1 MHCAACARTIEDAL
15 KSTPGVL
22 GASVNLSLGKA
33 SIRYDSDRAGRTD
46 FVRAIETA
54 GYGVLETEG
63 VAAEKATRS
72 EELAEGFR
80 MLVLSAAFAIPIA
93 VMSMSS
99 SLAWEDVLGAS
110 GLNLLLLLFSLPVQ
124 FIAGRRFYYGALRAF
139 ANRRANMDTLVV
151 LGTSSAWAYSAIVAL
166 MPSLVMTDDVYFDTA
181 AVIITLV
188 LLGKHLELR
197 ARSSTSN
204 AIIGLMNLQPATAR
218 KIEGEVETEIAAEE
232 LQVGDEVVIRPGGSV
247 PVDGVVVSGQS
258 SVDES
263 LVTGEALPKEKEEGA
278 QVLGGT
284 VNLTGILKVRA
295 TRTGVDTTLSQMIRL
310 VEGAQATKAPIERYA
325 DAVAG
330 YFVPAVVATAIA
342 SLLFWLLAGSHLW
355 DVGDSVSFSLTIF
368 VAVLVI
374 ACPCALGL
382 ATPTAI
388 VVGTGRGAQLGVLIK
403 NAEALERAHRLTT
416 VVLDKTGTITEG
428 VPRVVAMQA
437 VNGADESR
445 LLYLAGSVERG
456 TEHVI
461 SKAVESAAEERGVAL
476 DTPTVSRVMPGEGV
490 SAILGG
496 REVLVGSRG
505 LAMKRGVALEAY
517 EPHIQRMEQ
526 EGLTV
531 ALCIEEKRLV
541 GLLGIGDRIRSE
553 AREVV
558 EELRSLGIRVV
569 MLTGDNARTAAAVAA
584 KAGIDRYEAEAMPA
598 DKVGIISSLQRGG
611 EVVAMVGD
619 GINDAPALAQADIG
633 IAMGSGTDIAL
644 EAGNIVIVGENLGG
658 VVTAVRL
665 SSRTFS
671 KIRQNLFWALA
682 YNTGA
687 IPIAAG
693 ILYPLTGWL
702 LSPML
707 AAGAMAL
714 SSVSVVTNAS
724 LLKRFKA

>member
-1 MHCAACARTIEDAL
+1 
-15 KSTPGVL
+15 
-22 GASVNLSLGKA
+22 
-33 SIRYDSDRAGRTD
+33 
-46 FVRAIETA
+46 
-54 GYGVLETEG
+54 
-63 VAAEKATRS
+63 
-72 EELAEGFR
+72 
-80 MLVLSAAFAIPIA
+80 MLVVSATFAIPIA
-93 VMSMSS
+93 VISMSS
-99 SLAWEDVLGAS
+99 SLAWEDALGSS
-110 GLNLLLLLFSLPVQ
+110 GLNLVLLLLSLPVQ
-124 FIAGRRFYYGALRAF
+124 FIAGRRFYSGAFRAF
-139 ANRRANMDTLVV
+139 MNRRANMDTLVV
-151 LGTSSAWAYSAIVAL
+151 LGTSSAWAYSAVVAL
-166 MPSLVMTDDVYFDTA
+166 VPSLVTNDDVYFDTA

-204 AIIGLMNLQPATAR
+204 AIIGLMDLQPATAV
-218 KIEGEVETEIAAEE
+218 KVENGVETEVAAEE
-232 LQVGDEVVIRPGGSV
+232 LLVGDEVIVRPGGRV

-295 TRTGVDTTLSQMIRL
+295 TRTGADTTLSQMIRL

-325 DAVAG
+325 DVVAG
-330 YFVPAVVATAIA
+330 YFVPAVVATALA
-342 SLLFWLLAGSHLW
+342 SLLFWFLVGSHLW
-355 DVGDSVSFSLTIF
+355 DVGDSVSFSLTVF

-437 VNGADESR
+437 VDGADEPR
-445 LLYLAGSVERG
+445 LLYLAGSVEKG

-461 SKAVESAAEERGVAL
+461 SKAVESAAEERGIAL

-496 REVLVGSRG
+496 REVLVGSRR
-505 LAMKRGVALEAY
+505 LMMTRGVALEAY

-531 ALCIEEKRLV
+531 ALCVEEKRLV
-541 GLLGIGDRIRSE
+541 GLLGIGDRIRDE
-553 AREVV
+553 AREVA
-558 EELRSLGIRVV
+558 EELRSFGIRVV

-584 KAGIDRYEAEAMPA
+584 KVGIDRYEAEAMPA
-598 DKVGIISSLQRGG
+598 DKVGIVSSLQQGG

-644 EAGNIVIVGENLGG
+644 EAGNIVIVGENLRG

-682 YNTGA
+682 YNTAA

-693 ILYPLTGWL
+693 VLYPFTGWL

-724 LLKRFKA
+724 LLKRFQA